1 MFSRNDRQRFSVFA
15 AVLIGLMFV
24 AVALGMASWIEAF
37 GVALAL
43 AVISFA
49 G

>member
-1 MFSRNDRQRFSVFA
+1 MSSRNDRQRFPGFA
-15 AVLIGLMFV
+15 AVLIGPMFV
-24 AVALGMASWIEAF
+24 AVALGTASWIEAF

-43 AVISFA
+43 VMISFA